1 MCSGVSTCA
10 VVSRA
15 SSRGLCTARLTRC
28 SGWLAGC
35 RAVKRARGVRRSLAR
50 RRFGAPDRLDA
61 LLLLGGQRVVVEQ
74 LELGPAPLLVDHAQP
89 HAMLEPVDQQPRPT
103 VAPLPAI

>member
-61 LLLLGGQRVVVEQ
+61 LLLLVGERVGVQQLKLGAASLRVV
-74 LELGPAPLLVDHAQP
+74 
-89 HAMLEPVDQQPRPT
+89 HAMLDVHSAGST
-103 VAPLPAI
+103 WC